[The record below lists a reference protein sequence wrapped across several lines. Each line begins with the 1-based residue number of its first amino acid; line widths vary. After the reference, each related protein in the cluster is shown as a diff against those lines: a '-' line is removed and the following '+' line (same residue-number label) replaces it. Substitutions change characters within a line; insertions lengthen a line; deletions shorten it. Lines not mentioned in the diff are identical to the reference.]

1 MSSLNLKNI
10 YKVYPSGVVAVTDFT
25 LDIED
30 KEFIV
35 FVGPSGCGKSTTLRM
50 IAGLEE
56 ISAGEL
62 YIDGA
67 YVNNRAPK
75 DRDIAMVFQNY
86 ALYPHMT
93 VYDNMAFGLKLR
105 KMPRAQ
111 IDQRVKEAARI
122 LGLEMYLSRKPK
134 ALSGGQRQ
142 RVALGRAIVREP
154 KVFLLDEPLSNL
166 DAKLR
171 SQMRTEIT
179 KLHNRLA
186 TTFIYVTHDQV
197 EAMTMGTRIV
207 VMKDGFMQQVDTP
220 INLYDYP
227 INQFVAGF
235 IGTPQMNFFTGKL
248 TGTKAQAYVEF
259 GKNKIAL
266 SKEKMNLIVNI
277 EKYLNTDKEIVFG
290 VRPEDIHEEES
301 WVNDG
306 SKPVIE
312 IKVDVVEALGAETLI
327 YCSTEKEE
335 VVVEDGFKSLDDE
348 ASDLIARIDSRSTTK
363 MGDKIKV
370 ALDIDHC
377 HIFDKETEVTIV
389 ARNEENKAQIEEL
402 QAKREAEE
410 AEKAAIAAAKLAE
423 EEAKAAA
430 IAEKQRIKLE
440 KKLAKQNAKN
450 AKVEE
455 VVEETAEAQEEKTEE

>member
-1 MSSLNLKNI
+1 MSSLNLKNV

-105 KMPRAQ
+105 KMPKAQ

-248 TGTKAQAYVEF
+248 TGTKTKAYVEF
-259 GKNKIAL
+259 GKNKIAI
-266 SKEKMNLIVNI
+266 SKEKMDLIVNI

-301 WVNDG
+301 WINNPA
-306 SKPVIE
+306 KPNIE
-312 IKVDVVEALGAETLI
+312 ITVDVVEQLGAETLI
-327 YCSTEKEE
+327 YCSTAKEE
-335 VVVEDGFKSLDDE
+335 VVVDDGFKSLDDE
-348 ASDLIARIDSRSTTK
+348 TSDLIAKIDSRSKTTR
-363 MGDKIKV
+363 GDKIVV

-389 ARNEENKAQIEEL
+389 ARNQENKAQIEEL

-450 AKVEE
+450 ASAVEE
-455 VVEETAEAQEEKTEE
+455 ASEEKTEE